1 MMRDLCSKSFVNTPE
16 IGNGGKMERSGFSVF
31 CYWQQRAIVGSG
43 GTLCRDSDGVHVG
56 RKTNGLIFTFQFT
69 SDNHWGVSVSSL
81 WVPCSCVPGTENTMS
96 YFLSLI
102 TTTTGTLSNNKNY
115 NQTCFFRLIF
125 LYSLLYTVLYSF
137 FCFLVLASSCFLLI
151 HCFFSFLFFALMF
164 LFLAWVS
171 RSLVLESFCFLLT
184 FTRFLFFSFS
194 LCQCSCFL
202 FLGARLLMSLYNF
215 FCFFLL
221 TLPSLCSFWR

>member
-31 CYWQQRAIVGSG
+31 CYWQQRAIVGR
-43 GTLCRDSDGVHVG
+43 TLCRDSDGVHVG

-81 WVPCSCVPGTENTMS
+81 WVPCSCVPGTENTLS

-115 NQTCFFRLIF
+115 NQTCLFRLIF

-151 HCFFSFLFFALMF
+151 QCFFSFLFC
-164 LFLAWVS
+164 
-171 RSLVLESFCFLLT
+171 SL
-184 FTRFLFFSFS
+184 R
-194 LCQCSCFL
+194 
-202 FLGARLLMSLYNF
+202 
-215 FCFFLL
+215 
-221 TLPSLCSFWR
+221 

>member
-1 MMRDLCSKSFVNTPE
+1 MMRDFCSKSFVNTPE

-81 WVPCSCVPGTENTMS
+81 WVPCSCVPGTENTLS
-96 YFLSLI
+96 YFCHWSQPPQAHWV
-102 TTTTGTLSNNKNY
+102 TTKTIIKHA
-115 NQTCFFRLIF
+115 FFASYFFIV
-125 LYSLLYTVLYSF
+125 YTVLYSF

-151 HCFFSFLFFALMF
+151 QCFFSFLFC
-164 LFLAWVS
+164 
-171 RSLVLESFCFLLT
+171 SL
-184 FTRFLFFSFS
+184 R
-194 LCQCSCFL
+194 
-202 FLGARLLMSLYNF
+202 
-215 FCFFLL
+215 
-221 TLPSLCSFWR
+221 